1 MIATLNGVFVC
12 PSSPLRFVFSSSP
25 FPHLFLDPSVAPFS
39 FVHFPPHLPVE
50 SSSSQSRCLYHIYST
65 ALSFVSACRKSPQLF
80 AGRSYSF
87 PVPSLL
93 YSLYSHLFSVSVS
106 MSPLYRG
113 PRAFPLRCSHSPN
126 SVFSFSYL
134 SGGVSLFYSHDLPA
148 IPVVADRV
156 SLPPACAPVVMLDYL
171 PSALRSLY
179 ASPTGGLLLP
189 APVLPQK
196 TARVYG
202 DVGEYVKLVA
212 RMCSLGMMTLVP
224 RSGVKCINGLFGVP
238 KPDGSIRLIVD
249 AQNANR
255 RFVDP
260 PHVNLPT
267 PSHLQQLL
275 HSSTEPLFVS
285 KTDLS
290 NYYYV
295 IAMPQWM
302 QCYFALPGIR
312 VDRLPANLRKLVPWC
327 PAHTLVYPLMLRLS
341 MGFSHAV
348 LIGQRIHECVLYRGP
363 SAPLQQSDS
372 VLSIAHPRISVSVH
386 AVYLD
391 DAILLCTSQSEAI
404 RLHGAVQAAYARAGL
419 PVNAKKLQPPTSAQV
434 AVLGMHINGAA
445 RTVSVAV
452 ESLMAVIVDTLLL
465 LQRGHATGIEVS
477 RILGKW
483 TWYILVRRPAL
494 SLLQHVYKFVQCAGR
509 SRYSIW
515 PSVQR
520 ELFAL
525 VCIAPLLTSS
535 LRAPFFGQVIATD
548 ASMDGGAVVST
559 PTVLDSNAFSAW
571 WQCAYQ
577 PVLHHSV
584 APVTGNA
591 SFHLRS
597 VSIPPTTIFALVY
610 QWQWKFRE
618 GNHIN
623 ELELYSVLS
632 AVKWLLS
639 KPATVGVRLM
649 IMTDNQS
656 VYYGVRK
663 GRSSSSR
670 MLLLLRKLNAL
681 LLVSGVTL
689 HVAWVQTAVNPAD
702 YGSRHFS

>member
-1 MIATLNGVFVC
+1 MF
-12 PSSPLRFVFSSSP
+12 
-25 FPHLFLDPSVAPFS
+25 
-39 FVHFPPHLPVE
+39 
-50 SSSSQSRCLYHIYST
+50 
-65 ALSFVSACRKSPQLF
+65 
-80 AGRSYSF
+80 
-87 PVPSLL
+87 
-93 YSLYSHLFSVSVS
+93 
-106 MSPLYRG
+106 
-113 PRAFPLRCSHSPN
+113 
-126 SVFSFSYL
+126 
-134 SGGVSLFYSHDLPA
+134 GG
-148 IPVVADRV
+148 
-156 SLPPACAPVVMLDYL
+156 C
-171 PSALRSLY
+171 
-179 ASPTGGLLLP
+179 
-189 APVLPQK
+189 
-196 TARVYG
+196 
-202 DVGEYVKLVA
+202 GEYVKLVA

-238 KPDGSIRLIVD
+238 KGTDGSIRLIVD

-255 RFVDP
+255 HFVDP
-260 PHVNLPT
+260 PHVELPT

-275 HSSTEPLFVS
+275 HSSSEPLFVS

-312 VDRLPANLRKLVPWC
+312 VDRLPAALRKLVPGC
-327 PAHTLVYPLMLRLS
+327 PAHTLLYPLMLRLS

-363 SAPLQQSDS
+363 SAPLLQSDS
-372 VLSIAHPRISVSVH
+372 VLSITHPRIRGSVH

-391 DAILLCTSQSEAI
+391 DAILICTSRLEAM
-404 RLHGAVQAAYARAGL
+404 RLHTTVQAAYARAGL
-419 PVNAKKLQPPTSAQV
+419 PVNAKKLQAPTSTPV
-434 AVLGMHINGAA
+434 TVLGMQIDGAT

-452 ESLMAVIVDTLLL
+452 QSLMAVIVDSLLL
-465 LQRGHATGIEVS
+465 LQRGHATGIELS

-494 SLLQHVYKFVQCAGR
+494 SLLQHVYKFIQCAGR

-515 PSVQR
+515 SSVQR

-535 LRAPFFGQVIATD
+535 IRSPFFSQVIATD

-559 PTVLDSNAFSAW
+559 PTVLDSTVFSAW

-577 PVLHHSV
+577 PILHRSV
-584 APVTGNA
+584 SAVTGNP
-591 SFHLRS
+591 SLHLQS
-597 VSIPPTTIFALVY
+597 VSIPPTVLFSPVY
-610 QWQWKFRE
+610 QWKWKFRDR
-618 GNHIN
+618 NHIN

-639 KPATVGVRLM
+639 KPASLGVRLL

-663 GRSSSSR
+663 GRSSSPR
-670 MLLLLRKLNAL
+670 MLLLLRKLNVL
-681 LLVSGVTL
+681 LLASGVTL
-689 HVAWVQTAVNPAD
+689 QVAWVQTAVNPAD